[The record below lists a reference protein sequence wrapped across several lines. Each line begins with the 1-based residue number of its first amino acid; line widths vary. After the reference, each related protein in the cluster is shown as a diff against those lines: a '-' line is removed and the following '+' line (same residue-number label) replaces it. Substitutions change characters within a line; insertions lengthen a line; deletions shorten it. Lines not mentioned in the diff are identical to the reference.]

1 MSSRCYPYVLPQ
13 RFKLRFDTEM
23 TKFVVVAA
31 VAMLAIACGPYRVGP
46 GANTSP
52 TPSTGIGFD
61 VTATEKDHAVTMRS
75 GQTLE
80 VVLRATGN
88 MTNWSHPQS
97 NDTSVLVPIV
107 DPAATAARGVTLAAF
122 QAKKT
127 GEVEVT
133 SFAGPLCPT
142 GAMCPM
148 YAVAYSL
155 KVTITQ

>member
-1 MSSRCYPYVLPQ
+1 
-13 RFKLRFDTEM
+13 M
-23 TKFVVVAA
+23 TKFVLVAA
-31 VAMLAIACGPYRVGP
+31 VAMLLVACGAYREGP
-46 GANTSP
+46 SANTTP
-52 TPSTGIGFD
+52 TPGTGMGFD

-97 NDTSVLVPIV
+97 NDTTVLAPIV

-122 QAKKT
+122 QARKP
-127 GEVEVT
+127 GEVQVT

-155 KVTITQ
+155 KVTITP

>member
-1 MSSRCYPYVLPQ
+1 
-13 RFKLRFDTEM
+13 M
-23 TKFVVVAA
+23 TKFVLVAA
-31 VAMLAIACGPYRVGP
+31 VAMLAIACGAYRAGP
-46 GANTSP
+46 GADTTP
-52 TPSTGIGFD
+52 TPSTGMGFD

-80 VVLRATGN
+80 VVLRAGSN

-97 NDTSVLVPIV
+97 NDTAVLSPIV

-122 QAKKT
+122 QAKKP
-127 GEVEVT
+127 GEVVVT
-133 SFAGPLCPT
+133 SMAGPLCPS

-155 KVTITQ
+155 KVTITP